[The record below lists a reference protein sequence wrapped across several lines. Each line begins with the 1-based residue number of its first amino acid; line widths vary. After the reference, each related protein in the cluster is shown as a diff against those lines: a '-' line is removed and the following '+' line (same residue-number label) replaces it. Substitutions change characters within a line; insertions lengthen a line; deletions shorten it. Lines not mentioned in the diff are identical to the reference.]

1 MGALQL
7 TQQPS
12 GCNGN
17 GANGKAPLACPRG
30 KKPFGSR
37 EEAEQFEAENRKRFP
52 NQGTQYAYECP
63 DCPAFHLTSKPPEAY
78 AMGQSNLKRLEA
90 LATDD
95 SVKASAKQRPRGETE
110 ASVRRLWEH
119 GMSDSSIAS
128 QLGITPAAVAYHRKK
143 FASEN
148 NKTVS
153 VSSRQL
159 KSPLT
164 LSELEERKLKLERE
178 YQAELLRIEEQKQRL
193 AQASKL
199 TVCECQ
205 DGKALFIK
213 FGHDERMSVP
223 KDKVQELTNCLM
235 DWV

>member
-1 MGALQL
+1 MGTLQL
-7 TQQPS
+7 TQQPNV
-12 GCNGN
+12 GNGS

-30 KKPFGSR
+30 KKPFASR
-37 EEAEQFEAENRKRFP
+37 EEAEQFEADNRKRFP

-63 DCPAFHLTSKPPEAY
+63 HCPALHLTSKPPEAY
-78 AMGQSNLKRLEA
+78 AMGHSNLKRLET
-90 LATDD
+90 LATAD

-110 ASVRRLWEH
+110 ASVRRLWER

-128 QLGITPAAVAYHRKK
+128 QLGVTPAAVAYHRKK

-164 LSELEERKLKLERE
+164 LLELEERKVKLERE
-178 YQAELLRIEEQKQRL
+178 YQAQLLRIEEEKQQL
-193 AQASKL
+193 AEASKL

-205 DGKALFIK
+205 DGQALFIK
-213 FGHDERMSVP
+213 FGHRERMSVP
-223 KDKVQELTNCLM
+223 KDKVQELTDRLM
-235 DWV
+235 NWV

>member
-1 MGALQL
+1 MGTIQVAH
-7 TQQPS
+7 QPAGS
-12 GCNGN
+12 NGN
-17 GANGKAPLACPRG
+17 GGNGKTPFGCPHG
-30 KKPFGSR
+30 KKPFANR
-37 EEAEQFEAENRKRFP
+37 EEAEQFEAENRNRFP
-52 NQGTQYAYECP
+52 KQSKQYAYKCHDCP
-63 DCPAFHLTSKPPEAY
+63 DHHLSSKPPEAY

-95 SVKASAKQRPRGETE
+95 SVKTTGKQRPRGETE
-110 ASVRRLWEH
+110 ASVRRLWEQ

-164 LSELEERKLKLERE
+164 LPELEERKRKLEQE
-178 YQAELLRIEEQKQRL
+178 YQTELLRIEEQKQRL
-193 AQASKL
+193 AEASKL
-199 TVCECQ
+199 TVSECQ
-205 DGKALFIK
+205 DGQALFIK
-213 FGHDERMSVP
+213 FGHNERMMVP

-235 DWV
+235 EWV

>member
-7 TQQPS
+7 TQQLN

-17 GANGKAPLACPRG
+17 GANGKAALACPRG

-78 AMGQSNLKRLEA
+78 AMGPSNLKRLEA

-110 ASVRRLWEH
+110 ASVRRLWEQ

-128 QLGITPAAVAYHRKK
+128 QLGITHAAVAYHRKK

-153 VSSRQL
+153 VSSRQP

-164 LSELEERKLKLERE
+164 LSELEERKVKLERE
-178 YQAELLRIEEQKQRL
+178 YQAQLQELERQKERL
-193 AQASKL
+193 AEASKL

-213 FGHDERMSVP
+213 FGHAERMSVP
-223 KDKVQELTNCLM
+223 KDKVAELTDSLM
-235 DWV
+235 QWV